1 MHDGS
6 NRWEKQDVWKMKS
19 QFDSFDQYRYFNAV
33 CFSILEVLDYIIFVA
48 YSSAIEKVMRID
60 SIKVCFSLE

>member
-1 MHDGS
+1 MHDGR

-19 QFDSFDQYRYFNAV
+19 HFTRILLLQCFDSFDQYRYFNAV

-48 YSSAIEKVMRID
+48 HSTTIEKVM
-60 SIKVCFSLE
+60 